1 MPRFRQFR
9 PLWLCVLIMLAG
21 CDNFD
26 KEEAALQIRDRFCDG
41 WPYGCTDSTYVVV
54 EDVNETRNGRQVLF
68 RVHDRED
75 ETARLSAAYFE
86 PRGENWMFLLF
97 ESPFNDHFQEE
108 ASQVGEDSRTFT
120 DQLMEVKSA
129 QRWFLSIYGRYAR
142 SLEELD
148 SVSYK
153 RPHLPIEMTVSSSNW
168 SAVMRSE
175 YVRCEFDSSR
185 MQLPSCSGLAALNAG
200 VENGPLSKAFG
211 EGE

>member
-9 PLWLCVLIMLAG
+9 PLVLCGLIMLAG
-21 CDNFD
+21 CDSFD
-26 KEEAALQIRDRFCDG
+26 KDEAALQIRDRFCEG
-41 WPYGCTDSTYVVV
+41 WPYGCTDSTVVVV
-54 EDVNETRNGRQVLF
+54 EKVNKTRNGRQVLF

-86 PRGENWMFLLF
+86 PRGDNWMFLLF
-97 ESPFNDHFQEE
+97 EPPFNERFQAE

-142 SLEELD
+142 SLAELD

-153 RPHLPIEMTVSSSNW
+153 RPDLPIEMTVSSSNW
-168 SAVMRSE
+168 SAEMRSQ

-185 MQLPSCSGLAALNAG
+185 MQLPSCRGLAALNAG
-200 VENGPLSKAFG
+200 VETGPLLTAFG